1 MALMP
6 CSNHAEQVEEA
17 HQGDIARHDNRNT
30 LWFNGFGV
38 VTKPSRQLLAV
49 EHLCANGL
57 HGTQDVRARKP
68 TICSDSLINN
78 AIARIIV
85 TEARKSLTQSRE
97 YVNDMLHDYN
107 ILSAIAAHASAS
119 ARAWWCVAN
128 S

>member
-1 MALMP
+1 MALMTR
-6 CSNHAEQVEEA
+6 SDHAEQVEEA

-30 LWFNGFGV
+30 LWLNGFRV

-49 EHLCANGL
+49 EHLRSNSL
-57 HGTQDVRARKP
+57 HCTQDVRARKP
-68 TICSDSLINN
+68 AISSDSLINN
-78 AIARIIV
+78 AVARVIA
-85 TEARKSLTQSRE
+85 TKARKSLTQSRE
-97 YVNDMLHDYN
+97 YVNDMLHNYN